1 MFLVYLAGVVLV
13 FIALIMFIRLAK
25 RGIIALDIYINE
37 KRGGGH
43 E

>member
-1 MFLVYLAGVVLV
+1 MLLVYLAGVVLV

-37 KRGGGH
+37 KRGGRQ